1 MKNKKVF
8 AVGLVLSLVLL
19 LGIGFFFNSKNNT
32 KKDVEVDLSVVT
44 AVVETYVEEQYNIN
58 PLTISTGYDNQT
70 KKITVYVFEPGMY
83 DNVSTYSK
91 EDYKDFMEHTRKISL
106 DAKEVVSKLLDRND
120 INLSVKILNDQNTDK
135 YLVEVINGKVE
146 YSFR

>member
-1 MKNKKVF
+1 MKKKVVF
-8 AVGLVLSLVLL
+8 GTGLVLALVLT
-19 LGIGFFFNSKNNT
+19 LGIGFFLNSKNT
-32 KKDVEVDLSVVT
+32 KKDVEIDLSVAA
-44 AVVETYVEEQYNIN
+44 AVIETYVEEQYNLN
-58 PLTISTGYDNQT
+58 PLTISTGHDNQT

-135 YLVEVINGKVE
+135 YLVEVVNGKIE
-146 YSFR
+146 YSIR